1 MARNNCECTHTGLD
15 IFTVPPLQTSVEHGC
30 WVEYHP
36 LATLTDSGPVEFEVK
51 GDGEHYLDLSNSFI
65 HTRIKVVKDDNTTIE
80 KDTVVPTNLLLH
92 ALFQT
97 VDVSLNGTLIS
108 SSSNTYPYRA
118 YFETLLNY
126 GQDAK
131 QSQLNLAGYYV
142 GNIYK
147 GDGKNEDLSKRQNTV
162 NDSKTLDLIG
172 KLHDDLF
179 SQNKYLLN
187 GVDVRLRFIRSKDAF
202 ALAFK
207 KPTTDKKDYTVKIN
221 MLQMSLFVRKAKLN
235 PVITL
240 AHGKALQHATAKYPV
255 KRVLTN
261 VHSISQGVMNFV
273 KDNLYLSKR
282 PQKLIIGFV
291 LSKSFN
297 GDFDQDPFNFRH
309 FNINSLA
316 LFSDGH
322 QIPSKALTP
331 DFTNDNYA
339 RSYLSLFTGCS
350 MAWKDTGIDISYQ
363 DYKAG
368 YTIFCFDLSP
378 SLIDGPVVEPVKS
391 GNLRLE
397 VSFAKAL
404 EQPIHALIYAES
416 DGLIEIDRARQIITD
431 FGS

>member
-80 KDTVVPTNLLLH
+80 NFTVVPTNLLLH

-118 YFETLLNY
+118 YLETLLNY

-142 GNIYK
+142 GNIN
-147 GDGKNEDLSKRQNTV
+147 DDDNKNIQKRQKTV
-162 NDSKTLDLIG
+162 NNSKTLDLIG
-172 KLHDDLF
+172 KLHDDIF
-179 SQNKYLLN
+179 SQDKYLLN

-202 ALAFK
+202 VLAFK
-207 KPTTDKKDYTVKIN
+207 KSDSKKEDYTVKIK

-235 PVITL
+235 PVIVL
-240 AHGKALQHATAKYPV
+240 AHGKALQHATAKYPI

-291 LSKSFN
+291 LSKAFN
-297 GDFDQDPFNFRH
+297 GDFDEDPFNFKH

-404 EQPIHALIYAES
+404 EHPIHALIYAES
-416 DGLIEIDRARQIITD
+416 DGLIEIDRARQVITD